1 VAVLR
6 NWRAVRGDGYR
17 SELARELAAD
27 AVERFVRYARI
38 DTQSDSSST
47 TYPSTEKQLELS
59 RLLVD
64 ELTSLGLDTELDG
77 YGYVVATVPATVEGD
92 VPTVGFIAHVDVSPA
107 APSANVQPQRLVYE
121 GGDLPLPG
129 DPSVVL
135 GPGTDDDIADHVGH
149 EIVTSDGTTLL
160 GADDKGGV
168 AEIMAAVAYL
178 VRHPEVPHGTIRIAF
193 TPDEE
198 IGEGTTHFDLDRFGA
213 DFAYTLDGSSAGEIE
228 DETFGA
234 LEAKVTFHGVSTHP
248 GTAKGKLVSAVRA
261 AGIFVES
268 LPRDRLSPE
277 TTEERQGYLHP
288 EWISGATESCT
299 VSVILRDHDEGR
311 LAGHEALMQQ
321 LADEAAAAVPGSHVE
336 IAVKRQYR
344 NMKEYL
350 RDHPQVVA
358 AAEEAIRRAGIEP
371 LRTIIR
377 GGTDGAR
384 LSERG
389 LPTPNLFTGGHAY
402 HSRREWICVPDMGSA
417 AETIVHLVQI
427 WAERSGAGEA
437 AGQRAAAG

>member
-1 VAVLR
+1 VS
-6 NWRAVRGDGYR
+6 GDGYR

-38 DTQSDSSST
+38 DTQSDPRAT
-47 TYPSTEKQLELS
+47 AYPSTEKQLELS
-59 RLLVD
+59 RLLLD
-64 ELTSLGLDTELDG
+64 ELQALGLDAELDD

-92 VPTVGFIAHVDVSPA
+92 VPTVGLIAHVDVSPA
-107 APSANVQPQRLVYE
+107 APSTGVNPQRLVYE
-121 GGDLPLPG
+121 GGDLALSG

-135 GPGTDDDIADHVGH
+135 GPSTDDDIADHVGH

-168 AEIMAAVAYL
+168 AEIMAALAYV
-178 VRHPEVPHGTIRIAF
+178 VRHPELPHGRIRIAF

-198 IGEGTTHFDLDRFGA
+198 IGEGTTYFDLDRFGA
-213 DFAYTLDGSSAGEIE
+213 DVAYTLDGSSVGEIE

-234 LEAKVTFHGVSTHP
+234 LEAKVTFLGISTHP

-277 TTEERQGYLHP
+277 TTEEREGYLHP
-288 EWISGATESCT
+288 ESISGGTESCT
-299 VSVILRDHDEGR
+299 VSVILRDHDEER
-311 LAGHEALMQQ
+311 LAEHEALTRR
-321 LADEAAAAVPGSHVE
+321 LADEAAAAIPGSRVE
-336 IAVKRQYR
+336 IAVRRQYR

-417 AETIVHLVQI
+417 AETVVHLVQV
-427 WAERSGAGEA
+427 WAESSQG
-437 AGQRAAAG
+437 GQQVEERAATG